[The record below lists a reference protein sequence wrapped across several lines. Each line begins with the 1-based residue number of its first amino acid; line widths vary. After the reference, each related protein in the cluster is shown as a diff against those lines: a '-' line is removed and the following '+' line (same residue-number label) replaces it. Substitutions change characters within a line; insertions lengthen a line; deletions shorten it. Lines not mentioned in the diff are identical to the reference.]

1 MKQIVKDNPED
12 YVFYIKMLPLKTHPA
27 AYKKSKAIV
36 CERSLRLL
44 ERAFDGKV
52 MPEPTCETTE
62 LDDNMELAERL
73 GITGTPTT
81 VLPDGGLV
89 RGFKEADQLLN
100 EIDLPDGGLL
110 RGFKEAD
117 QLLNEIEKAGRE
129 VERKELEALRKRLE
143 EEGEGEKRT
152 EGNGSGEETPT
163 RAAGEDGS
171 GSGGQ
176 EDAAPGVPESGD
188 AEAGDGNQGVDPR
201 P

>member
-100 EIDLPDGGLL
+100 EI
-110 RGFKEAD
+110 
-117 QLLNEIEKAGRE
+117 EKAGRE

-143 EEGEGEKRT
+143 EEGEGGKRT

-171 GSGGQ
+171 GSAGQ
-176 EDAAPGVPESGD
+176 EDAAPGVPESDD
-188 AEAGDGNQGVDPR
+188 AESGDGNQGVDPR

>member
-52 MPEPTCETTE
+52 MPEPTCETAE

-73 GITGTPTT
+73 GISGTPTI

-89 RGFKEADQLLN
+89 RGFKEADQLMN
-100 EIDLPDGGLL
+100 D
-110 RGFKEAD
+110 
-117 QLLNEIEKAGRE
+117 IEKAGRE
-129 VERKELEALRKRLE
+129 VERRELEAMRKRLE
-143 EEGEGEKRT
+143 EE
-152 EGNGSGEETPT
+152 ETPT
-163 RAAGEDGS
+163 GEAGES
-171 GSGGQ
+171 GSGRGSPG
-176 EDAAPGVPESGD
+176 DAEPGVPEPDEAG
-188 AEAGDGNQGVDPR
+188 AGDGDTGEEPR